1 TVLGCGDRP
10 LPPDDDADDIANDG
24 DAKEPDAMAEGV
36 VGDPWN
42 CGESGAKCIGPMGI
56 GDCIDDE
63 CQGRLSSCRLG
74 GTTCDVL
81 CGNEGGVCAEDRCE
95 GVTAFGWSLTSV
107 EHSET
112 MCTLA
117 DKKTATALTI
127 GCADP
132 LPFETFP
139 GVRCCCKALP

>member
-1 TVLGCGDRP
+1 
-10 LPPDDDADDIANDG
+10 
-24 DAKEPDAMAEGV
+24 
-36 VGDPWN
+36 PWN

-63 CQGRLSSCRLG
+63 CQGRLVECRIG
-74 GTTCDVL
+74 GTNCDDTCADH
-81 CGNEGGVCAEDRCE
+81 GGVCAEDRCE

-107 EHSET
+107 DHSET

-127 GCADP
+127 GCRSRRSRACAAAARRCLDP
-132 LPFETFP
+132 R
-139 GVRCCCKALP
+139 GVISRASDEAVAA